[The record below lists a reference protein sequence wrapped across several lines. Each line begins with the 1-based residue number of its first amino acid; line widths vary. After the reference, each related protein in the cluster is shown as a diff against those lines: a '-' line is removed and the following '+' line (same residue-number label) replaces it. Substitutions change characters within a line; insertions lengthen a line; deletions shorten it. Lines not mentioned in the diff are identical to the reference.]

1 MKKIKK
7 GFALFLVFVMAVSVI
22 PQSAFAAKKKVK
34 LSKKAVTVAVGESVK
49 IQLKNNKKKVKW
61 SITSGKK
68 NVTLSK
74 KKKTSVVIKGKKA
87 GKAKVQAKIGKKKYI
102 CKVTVKKL
110 DKSSDEDWDDDDDQ
124 DDDDTSTEEPVVQP
138 TEKPL
143 KTSDPVIP
151 STSEPSVTTP
161 EPTPGEDTTP
171 VPATIVPSLLPAS
184 STPEPSQTSVP
195 TVKPTNVPS
204 ATPLETMTPPDNTPV
219 PTIKPTV
226 KPTIEPT
233 VKPTEKPTPEPTQTA
248 SPTAEPTNAPSATPL
263 ETITPSLPPS
273 SSTPE
278 PTVEPSATPVVT
290 TTPPSQ
296 SPEPTIKP
304 ENHYQGLYAE
314 SEPFVISSVTFDKEV
329 TSYSLAYTNIY
340 VNQEGAASIKDVV
353 PDVSKC
359 SFTVYCYGKKAEVK
373 GVSDIVWNEEEGEDP
388 YYSFAL
394 TVEQDGKEY
403 TETVKMMLGVPK
415 YPNNPGN
422 LSNGLTLLS
431 LQADDKTYELERNVA
446 YGGETYYFKDKEIDI
461 SQIAEAEKVSIV
473 GVYEDETVT
482 VDAEIQEW
490 YGGYIYFINQ
500 SFKKGNLEIGSC
512 YFQGIKKSERYFDVD
527 AFTSTKGEVTGDM
540 VSNEWC
546 FVYEPK
552 LEKGKSL
559 KDIFGN
565 LSEELNI
572 YRTVY
577 NNAYCKDNEIRNV
590 VWHEESFYENKED
603 LGYYTFDIVVTV
615 DGQELTQN
623 YKLVQRQRKYQV
635 SGKLTTA
642 DGLPIAD
649 VELVLE
655 EEGGSQETVKTDSEG
670 CFSKELIK
678 GTYQFDL
685 GESFT
690 VDDEDLQW
698 NESLPVY
705 KIMGKVTRKGV
716 QSTDVPAF
724 WFDSQDDTQTIANES
739 DYSWTEIRYWSYLEK
754 GTYNVTSYNTLVETI
769 TVTKSETHDI
779 TMELGKVF
787 GKGSGYYKFVNTEDP
802 EVYEQPYAANGSY
815 KVYLKPGTYEVQKDG
830 TVIDTIEVTLGDM
843 EKDYVVYTCKGELLD
858 VKGVQIPKSVY
869 DYDIVVKKDDEVYQN
884 LSLTRWSGET
894 SGYSFSALP
903 GTYQFYYD
911 EKQIAEITVTDSDVV
926 QDVTMPVKYVKIK
939 MYDAQDQLIPLTQQV
954 TLTNQ
959 ESSQQYYLYGD
970 EDSVDFSIAMA
981 LPLGTYQC
989 GTYEGMPS
997 MQGKTIT
1004 IEEDT
1009 DEIVMNM
1016 NVYKL
1021 TGNCKINGES
1031 ADRSTWIDL
1040 CRKEDGYYLASCT
1053 VDDEGNYVFY
1063 LEPGE
1068 YTMKVYNSGVTM
1080 DKGEDVSVTNDAVVK
1095 DLDITNAS

>member
-7 GFALFLVFVMAVSVI
+7 GFALLLVFVMAVSVI
-22 PQSAFAAKKKVK
+22 PQSAFAAKKMVK
-34 LSKKAVTVAVGESVK
+34 LSKKTVTVAVGEAVK

-61 SITSGKK
+61 RITSGKK

-74 KKKTSVVIKGKKA
+74 KKKTSVIIKGKRA
-87 GKAKVQAKIGKKKYI
+87 GKAKVQAKIGKKKYV
-102 CKVTVKKL
+102 CKVTV
-110 DKSSDEDWDDDDDQ
+110 
-124 DDDDTSTEEPVVQP
+124 
-138 TEKPL
+138 EKAATADNDNPNNG
-143 KTSDPVIP
+143 KT
-151 STSEPSVTTP
+151 
-161 EPTPGEDTTP
+161 
-171 VPATIVPSLLPAS
+171 
-184 STPEPSQTSVP
+184 
-195 TVKPTNVPS
+195 
-204 ATPLETMTPPDNTPV
+204 
-219 PTIKPTV
+219 
-226 KPTIEPT
+226 
-233 VKPTEKPTPEPTQTA
+233 
-248 SPTAEPTNAPSATPL
+248 TAEPTQVPSQAPTVSQQPVPPV
-263 ETITPSLPPS
+263 ITPDVTPSEPTVS
-273 SSTPE
+273 SSQTPE
-278 PTVEPSATPVVT
+278 PTVSSPQTPEPSVEPTPTVSQQPAT
-290 TTPPSQ
+290 S

-304 ENHYQGLYAE
+304 ENHFEGLYAE

-340 VNQEGAASIKDVV
+340 VTQEGAASLKDVV

-359 SFTVYCYGKKAEVK
+359 TFTVYCYGKKAEVK
-373 GVSDIVWNEEEGEDP
+373 GISDIVWNEEEGEDP

-403 TETVKMMLGVPK
+403 TETIKMMLGIPK

-473 GVYEDETVT
+473 GVYEEEKVKIDVELR
-482 VDAEIQEW
+482 EW
-490 YGGYIYFINQ
+490 NQRYAFFINQ
-500 SFKKGNLEIGSC
+500 SFKKGNLEIGSG
-512 YFQGIKKSERYFDVD
+512 YFYGYKKSERYFDVD

-577 NNAYCKDNEIRNV
+577 NNAYYKDNEIRNV

-603 LGYYTFDIVVTV
+603 PGYYTFDIVVTV
-615 DGQELTQN
+615 DGKELTQE
-623 YKLVQRQRKYQV
+623 YKLVQRQRTYQV

-642 DGLPIAD
+642 DGVPIAD
-649 VELVLE
+649 AELKLE
-655 EEGGSQETVKTDSEG
+655 EEGGSQKAVKTDSKG
-670 CFSKELIK
+670 YFSKELIK
-678 GTYQFDL
+678 GTYQFNL
-685 GESFT
+685 GKSFT
-690 VDDEDLQW
+690 VVDEDLQW

-716 QSTDVPAF
+716 QSTDVPSF
-724 WFDSQDDTQTIANES
+724 YFDSQDDTQTIANEV
-739 DYSWTEIRYWSYLEK
+739 DYSGTEIRYWSYLEK
-754 GTYNVTSYNTLVETI
+754 GTYNVTSYNTLIETI
-769 TVTKSETHDI
+769 TVTKSGTHDI

-802 EVYEQPYAANGSY
+802 EVYEQPYAAYGSY
-815 KVYLKPGTYEVQKDG
+815 KVYLKPGTYKVQKDG
-830 TVIDTIEVTLGDM
+830 TVIDTIKVTLGDM
-843 EKDYVVYTCKGELLD
+843 EKDYVSYTCKGELLD
-858 VKGVQIPKSVY
+858 MKGVQIPKNVY
-869 DYDIVVKKDDEVYQN
+869 NYDIVVKKEDKVYKN
-884 LSLTRWSGET
+884 LSLTRWSEGT

-903 GTYQFYYD
+903 GTYQFYYG
-911 EKQIAEITVTDSDVV
+911 ENKIAEVTITDSDVV
-926 QDVTMPVKYVKIK
+926 QDLTMPVKYVKIK

-954 TLTNQ
+954 TLINQ
-959 ESSQQYYLYGD
+959 ESSQQYNLYGD

-981 LPLGTYQC
+981 LPLGTYQFE
-989 GTYEGMPS
+989 TYEGMPNV
-997 MQGKTIT
+997 QGKTIT
-1004 IEEDT
+1004 VKEDT

-1040 CRKEDGYYLASCT
+1040 YRKGDGYYLASCNM
-1053 VDDEGNYVFY
+1053 DDEGNYVFY

-1068 YTMKVYNSGVTM
+1068 YTMKVYRSNVIM
-1080 DKGEDVSVTNDAVVK
+1080 DEDEDVSVTNDAVVK
-1095 DLDITNAS
+1095 DLDITNAN

>member
-7 GFALFLVFVMAVSVI
+7 GFALLLVFVMAVSVI
-22 PQSAFAAKKKVK
+22 PQSAFAAKKMVK
-34 LSKKAVTVAVGESVK
+34 LSKKTVTVAVGEAVR

-61 SITSGKK
+61 RITSGKK

-74 KKKTSVVIKGKKA
+74 KKKTGVIIKGKKA
-87 GKAKVQAKIGKKKYI
+87 GKAKVQAKIGKKKYV
-102 CKVTVKKL
+102 CKVTV
-110 DKSSDEDWDDDDDQ
+110 
-124 DDDDTSTEEPVVQP
+124 
-138 TEKPL
+138 EKAATADNDNPNNG
-143 KTSDPVIP
+143 KT
-151 STSEPSVTTP
+151 
-161 EPTPGEDTTP
+161 
-171 VPATIVPSLLPAS
+171 
-184 STPEPSQTSVP
+184 
-195 TVKPTNVPS
+195 
-204 ATPLETMTPPDNTPV
+204 
-219 PTIKPTV
+219 
-226 KPTIEPT
+226 
-233 VKPTEKPTPEPTQTA
+233 
-248 SPTAEPTNAPSATPL
+248 TAEPTQVPSQAPTVSQQPVPPV
-263 ETITPSLPPS
+263 ITPGVTPSEPTAS
-273 SSTPE
+273 SSQTPVPSVE
-278 PTVEPSATPVVT
+278 PTPTVSQQPAT
-290 TTPPSQ
+290 S

-340 VNQEGAASIKDVV
+340 VTQEGAASLKDVV

-359 SFTVYCYGKKAEVK
+359 TFTVYCYGKKAEVK
-373 GVSDIVWNEEEGEDP
+373 GISDIVWNEKEGEDP

-403 TETVKMMLGVPK
+403 TETIKMMLGIPEPAEKNVD
-415 YPNNPGN
+415 

-461 SQIAEAEKVSIV
+461 AQIAEAEKVSIV
-473 GVYEDETVT
+473 GVYEEEKVKIDV
-482 VDAEIQEW
+482 EIRRWNQ
-490 YGGYIYFINQ
+490 GYAFFINQ
-500 SFKKGNLEIGSC
+500 SFKKGNLEIGSG
-512 YFQGIKKSERYFDVD
+512 YFYGYKKSERYFDID

-577 NNAYCKDNEIRNV
+577 NNAYYKDNEIRNV

-603 LGYYTFDIVVTV
+603 PGYYTFDIVVTV
-615 DGQELTQN
+615 DGQELTQE
-623 YKLVQRQRKYQV
+623 YKLVQRQRTYQV

-642 DGLPIAD
+642 DGVPIAD
-649 VELVLE
+649 AELMLE
-655 EEGGSQETVKTDSEG
+655 EEGGSQKAVKTDSEG
-670 CFSKELIK
+670 YFSKELIK
-678 GTYQFDL
+678 GTYQFNL
-685 GESFT
+685 GKSFT
-690 VDDEDLQW
+690 VVDEDLQW

-716 QSTDVPAF
+716 QSKDVPSF
-724 WFDSQDDTQTIANES
+724 YFDSQDDTQTIANEI
-739 DYSWTEIRYWSYLEK
+739 DYSGTEIRYWYYLEK
-754 GTYNVTSYNTLVETI
+754 GTYNVTSYNMLIETI
-769 TVTKSETHDI
+769 TVTKSGTHDI

-802 EVYEQPYAANGSY
+802 EVYDEPYAAYGSY
-815 KVYLKPGTYEVQKDG
+815 KVYLKPGTYKVQKDG
-830 TVIDTIEVTLGDM
+830 TVIDTIKVTLGDM
-843 EKDYVVYTCKGELLD
+843 EKDYVSYTCKGELLD
-858 VKGVQIPKSVY
+858 MKGVQIPKNVY
-869 DYDIVVKKDDEVYQN
+869 NYDIVVKKEDKVYKN
-884 LSLTRWSGET
+884 LSLTRWNGGT

-903 GTYQFYYD
+903 GTYQFYYG
-911 EKQIAEITVTDSDVV
+911 ENKIAEITVTDSDVV
-926 QDVTMPVKYVKIK
+926 QDLTMPVKYVKIK

-954 TLTNQ
+954 TLINQ
-959 ESSQQYYLYGD
+959 ESSQQYNLYGD

-981 LPLGTYQC
+981 LPLGTYQFE
-989 GTYEGMPS
+989 TYEGMPS
-997 MQGKTIT
+997 VQGKTIT
-1004 IEEDT
+1004 VKEDT

-1031 ADRSTWIDL
+1031 AGRNTWIDL
-1040 CRKEDGYYLASCT
+1040 YRKGDGYYLASCIM
-1053 VDDEGNYVFY
+1053 DDAGNYVFY

-1068 YTMKVYNSGVTM
+1068 YTMKVYRSNVIM
-1080 DKGEDVSVTNDAVVK
+1080 DEDEEVSVTNDAVVK
-1095 DLDITNAS
+1095 DLDITNAN

>member
-7 GFALFLVFVMAVSVI
+7 GFALLLVFVMAVSVI

-34 LSKKAVTVAVGESVK
+34 LSKKAVTVAVGEAVK

-74 KKKTSVVIKGKKA
+74 KKKTGAIIKGKKA
-87 GKAKVQAKIGKKKYI
+87 GKAKVQAKIGKKKYV
-102 CKVTVKKL
+102 CKVTVKKAATA
-110 DKSSDEDWDDDDDQ
+110 DNDNPNNGK
-124 DDDDTSTEEPVVQP
+124 TTTEPTQVPSQAPTVSQQPVP
-138 TEKPL
+138 
-143 KTSDPVIP
+143 PVITQTANP
-151 STSEPSVTTP
+151 SEIPLPSV
-161 EPTPGEDTTP
+161 
-171 VPATIVPSLLPAS
+171 
-184 STPEPSQTSVP
+184 
-195 TVKPTNVPS
+195 
-204 ATPLETMTPPDNTPV
+204 
-219 PTIKPTV
+219 
-226 KPTIEPT
+226 
-233 VKPTEKPTPEPTQTA
+233 KPTPEPT
-248 SPTAEPTNAPSATPL
+248 SNPSQ
-263 ETITPSLPPS
+263 
-273 SSTPE
+273 TPE
-278 PTVEPSATPVVT
+278 PSVEPTPTASQQPAT
-290 TTPPSQ
+290 S
-296 SPEPTIKP
+296 SPKPTIKP

-340 VNQEGAASIKDVV
+340 VTQEGAASLKEVV

-373 GVSDIVWNEEEGEDP
+373 GISDIVWNEKEGEDP

-403 TETVKMMLGVPK
+403 TETIKMMLGIPEPAEKNVD
-415 YPNNPGN
+415 

-461 SQIAEAEKVSIV
+461 SKIAEAKKVSIV
-473 GVYEDETVT
+473 GVYEEEKVKIDV
-482 VDAEIQEW
+482 EIRRWNQ
-490 YGGYIYFINQ
+490 GYAFFTNQ
-500 SFKKGNLEIGSC
+500 SFKKGNLEIGSG
-512 YFQGIKKSERYFDVD
+512 YFYGYKKSDRYFDVD

-565 LSEELNI
+565 LSEELKI

-577 NNAYCKDNEIRNV
+577 NNAYYKDNEIRNV

-603 LGYYTFDIVVTV
+603 PGYYTFDIVVTV
-615 DGQELTQN
+615 DGKELTQK
-623 YKLVQRQRKYQV
+623 YKLVQRQRTYQV

-642 DGLPIAD
+642 DGVPISD
-649 VELVLE
+649 VSIMLE
-655 EEGGSQETVKTDSEG
+655 QEGGSQETVKTDSEG
-670 CFSKELIK
+670 YFSKELIK
-678 GTYQFDL
+678 GTYQFEL
-685 GESFT
+685 GKPFT
-690 VDDEDLQW
+690 VEDKDLQW
-698 NESLPVY
+698 NESLPLY
-705 KIMGKVTRKGV
+705 KIAGKVTREGAA
-716 QSTDVPAF
+716 QSTDVPGIHF
-724 WFDSQDDTQTIANES
+724 QSEEQKTITSGS
-739 DYSWTEIRYWSYLEK
+739 DYSGTETRYWAYLEK
-754 GTYNVTSYNTLVETI
+754 GTYNVTSYNTLIETI

-779 TMELGKVF
+779 TMELGMVF

-802 EVYEQPYAANGSY
+802 EVYEEPFAANGSY
-815 KVYLKPGTYEVQKDG
+815 KVYLKPGTYKVQKDG

-843 EKDYVVYTCKGELLD
+843 EKDYVSYTCKGELLD
-858 VKGVQIPKSVY
+858 MKGVQIPKSVY
-869 DYDIVVKKDDEVYQN
+869 NYDIVVKKEDTVYKKF
-884 LSLTRWSGET
+884 SLTRWSEGT

-903 GTYQFYYD
+903 GTYQFYYG
-911 EKQIAEITVTDSDVV
+911 ENKIAEVTVTDSDIV
-926 QDVTMPVKYVKIK
+926 QDLTMPVKYKKIK
-939 MYDAQDQLIPLTQQV
+939 MYDAQKQLIPLTQQV
-954 TLTNQ
+954 TLINQ
-959 ESSQQYYLYGD
+959 ESSQQYNLYGD
-970 EDSVDFSIAMA
+970 EDSVDFSIAVA
-981 LPLGTYQC
+981 LPLGTYQFE
-989 GTYEGMPS
+989 TYEGMPS
-997 MQGKTIT
+997 VQGKTIT
-1004 IEEDT
+1004 VKEDS

-1031 ADRSTWIDL
+1031 ADRNTWIDL
-1040 CRKEDGYYLASCT
+1040 RRKEDGYYLASCT

-1068 YTMKVYNSGVTM
+1068 YTMKVYNSNVIM
-1080 DKGEDVSVTNDAVVK
+1080 DKDEEVSVTNDAVVK

>member
-1 MKKIKK
+1 MTTTRKNS
-7 GFALFLVFVMAVSVI
+7 G
-22 PQSAFAAKKKVK
+22 AFAAKKKVK
-34 LSKKAVTVAVGESVK
+34 LSKKAVTVAVGEAVK

-74 KKKTSVVIKGKKA
+74 KKKTGVTIKGKKA
-87 GKAKVQAKIGKKKYI
+87 GKAKVQAKIGKKKYV
-102 CKVTVKKL
+102 CKVTVKKAATH
-110 DKSSDEDWDDDDDQ
+110 DNDNPNNGK
-124 DDDDTSTEEPVVQP
+124 TTTEPTQVPSQAPTVSQQPVP
-138 TEKPL
+138 
-143 KTSDPVIP
+143 PVISQTANP
-151 STSEPSVTTP
+151 SEIPLPSV
-161 EPTPGEDTTP
+161 
-171 VPATIVPSLLPAS
+171 
-184 STPEPSQTSVP
+184 
-195 TVKPTNVPS
+195 
-204 ATPLETMTPPDNTPV
+204 
-219 PTIKPTV
+219 
-226 KPTIEPT
+226 
-233 VKPTEKPTPEPTQTA
+233 KPTPEPTSNPSQTPAPSVKPTPKPTSDPSQTPAPSVEPTPTA
-248 SPTAEPTNAPSATPL
+248 SQQPATP
-263 ETITPSLPPS
+263 
-273 SSTPE
+273 
-278 PTVEPSATPVVT
+278 
-290 TTPPSQ
+290 
-296 SPEPTIKP
+296 SPKPTIKP

-340 VNQEGAASIKDVV
+340 VTQEGAASLKDVV

-359 SFTVYCYGKKAEVK
+359 TFTVYCYGKKAEVK
-373 GVSDIVWNEEEGEDP
+373 GISDIVWNEEEGEDP

-403 TETVKMMLGVPK
+403 TETVKMMLGVPE

-461 SQIAEAEKVSIV
+461 SKIAEAKKVSIV
-473 GVYEDETVT
+473 GVYEEETVT
-482 VDAEIQEW
+482 IDVEIRKWNQ
-490 YGGYIYFINQ
+490 GYAFFINQ
-500 SFKKGNLEIGSC
+500 SFKKGNLEIGSG
-512 YFQGIKKSERYFDVD
+512 YFYGYKKSESYFDVD

-565 LSEELNI
+565 LSEELKI

-577 NNAYCKDNEIRNV
+577 NNAYYKDNEIRNV

-603 LGYYTFDIVVTV
+603 PGYYTFDIVVTV
-615 DGQELTQN
+615 DGKELTQE
-623 YKLVQRQRKYQV
+623 YKLIQRQRTYQV

-642 DGLPIAD
+642 DGVPISD
-649 VELVLE
+649 VSIMLE
-655 EEGGSQETVKTDSEG
+655 QEGGSQETVKTDSEG
-670 CFSKELIK
+670 YFSKKLIK
-678 GTYQFDL
+678 GTYQFNL
-685 GESFT
+685 GKSFT
-690 VDDEDLQW
+690 VEDEDLQW

-716 QSTDVPAF
+716 QSKDVPAF

-739 DYSWTEIRYWSYLEK
+739 DYSGTEIRYWSYLEK
-754 GTYNVTSYNTLVETI
+754 GTYNVTSYNTLIETI

-779 TMELGKVF
+779 TMELGMVF

-802 EVYEQPYAANGSY
+802 EVYEQPYAGNGSY

-843 EKDYVVYTCKGELLD
+843 EKDYVSYTCKGELLD
-858 VKGVQIPKSVY
+858 MKGVQIPKSVY
-869 DYDIVVKKDDEVYQN
+869 NYDIVVKKDNKEYKK
-884 LSLTRWSGET
+884 LSFTRWSEGT
-894 SGYSFSALP
+894 SGYNFSALP
-903 GTYQFYYD
+903 GTYQFYYN
-911 EKQIAEITVTDSDVV
+911 EKKIEEITVTDSDVV
-926 QDVTMPVKYVKIK
+926 KDLTMPVKYIKIK
-939 MYDAQDQLIPLTQQV
+939 MYDAQNQLIPLTQQV
-954 TLTNQ
+954 ELLNQ
-959 ESSQQYYLYGD
+959 ESKQMYYLYGEED
-970 EDSVDFSIAMA
+970 EDSVGFSMAMA
-981 LPLGTYQC
+981 LPLGTYQFE
-989 GTYEGMPS
+989 TYEGMPS
-997 MQGKTIT
+997 VQGKTIT
-1004 IEEDT
+1004 VKEDN

-1031 ADRSTWIDL
+1031 ADRNTWIDL
-1040 CRKEDGYYLASCT
+1040 RRKEDGYYLASCT

-1068 YTMKVYNSGVTM
+1068 YTMKVYRSNVTM
-1080 DKGEDVSVTNDAVVK
+1080 DEDEEVSVTNDAVVK
-1095 DLDITNAS
+1095 DLDITNAN

>member
-7 GFALFLVFVMAVSVI
+7 GFALLLVFVMAVSVI

-74 KKKTSVVIKGKKA
+74 KKKTGVIIKGKKA
-87 GKAKVQAKIGKKKYI
+87 GKAKVQAKIGKKKYV
-102 CKVTVKKL
+102 CKVTVKKAATAGNENPNNG
-110 DKSSDEDWDDDDDQ
+110 K
-124 DDDDTSTEEPVVQP
+124 TTAEPTQVPSQAPTVSQQP
-138 TEKPL
+138 VP
-143 KTSDPVIP
+143 PVITP
-151 STSEPSVTTP
+151 GVTPSEPTASLPQTP
-161 EPTPGEDTTP
+161 SPSAEPTPTASQQP
-171 VPATIVPSLLPAS
+171 VP
-184 STPEPSQTSVP
+184 
-195 TVKPTNVPS
+195 
-204 ATPLETMTPPDNTPV
+204 PV
-219 PTIKPTV
+219 A
-226 KPTIEPT
+226 
-233 VKPTEKPTPEPTQTA
+233 TQTA
-248 SPTAEPTNAPSATPL
+248 NPSETLLPSVEPTAEPTSD
-263 ETITPSLPPS
+263 
-273 SSTPE
+273 
-278 PTVEPSATPVVT
+278 
-290 TTPPSQ
+290 PSQ
-296 SPEPTIKP
+296 TTEPTIKP

-314 SEPFVISSVTFDKEV
+314 SEPFVISSVTFDKEI

-340 VNQEGAASIKDVV
+340 VNQEGAASLKEVV

-359 SFTVYCYGKKAEVK
+359 TFTVYCYGKKAEVK
-373 GVSDIVWNEEEGEDP
+373 RISDIVWNEEEGEDP

-403 TETVKMMLGVPK
+403 TETVKMRLGVPK
-415 YPNNPGN
+415 YPNNPGD

-461 SQIAEAEKVSIV
+461 SKIAEAKKVSIV
-473 GVYEDETVT
+473 GVYEEEKVKIDV
-482 VDAEIQEW
+482 EIRRWNQ
-490 YGGYIYFINQ
+490 GYAFFTNQ
-500 SFKKGNLEIGSC
+500 SFKKGNLEIGSG
-512 YFQGIKKSERYFDVD
+512 YFYGYKKSDRYFDVD

-565 LSEELNI
+565 LSEELKI

-577 NNAYCKDNEIRNV
+577 NNAYYKDNEIRNV

-603 LGYYTFDIVVTV
+603 PGYYTFDIVVTV
-615 DGQELTQN
+615 DGKELTQK
-623 YKLVQRQRKYQV
+623 YKLVQRQRTYQV

-642 DGLPIAD
+642 DGVPISD
-649 VELVLE
+649 VSIMLE
-655 EEGGSQETVKTDSEG
+655 QEGGSQETVKTDSEG
-670 CFSKELIK
+670 YFSKELIK
-678 GTYQFDL
+678 GTYQFEL
-685 GESFT
+685 GKPFT
-690 VDDEDLQW
+690 VEDKDLQW
-698 NESLPVY
+698 NESLPLY
-705 KIMGKVTRKGV
+705 KIAGKVTREGAA
-716 QSTDVPAF
+716 QSTDVPGIHF
-724 WFDSQDDTQTIANES
+724 QSEEQKTITSGS
-739 DYSWTEIRYWSYLEK
+739 DYSGTETRYWAYLEK
-754 GTYNVTSYNTLVETI
+754 GTYNVTSYNTLIETI
-769 TVTKSETHDI
+769 IVTKSETHDI
-779 TMELGKVF
+779 TMELGMVF

-843 EKDYVVYTCKGELLD
+843 EKDYVSYTCKGELLD
-858 VKGVQIPKSVY
+858 MKGVQIPKNVY
-869 DYDIVVKKDDEVYQN
+869 NYDIVVKKEDKVYKN
-884 LSLTRWSGET
+884 LSLTRWSEGT

-903 GTYQFYYD
+903 GTYQFYYG
-911 EKQIAEITVTDSDVV
+911 ENKIAEITVTDSDVV
-926 QDVTMPVKYVKIK
+926 QDLTMPVKYKKIK
-939 MYDAQDQLIPLTQQV
+939 MYDAQKQLIPLTQQV
-954 TLTNQ
+954 TLINQ
-959 ESSQQYYLYGD
+959 ESSQQYNLYGD
-970 EDSVDFSIAMA
+970 EDSVDFSIAVA
-981 LPLGTYQC
+981 LPLGTYQFE
-989 GTYEGMPS
+989 TYEGMPS
-997 MQGKTIT
+997 VQGKTIT
-1004 IEEDT
+1004 VKEDS

-1040 CRKEDGYYLASCT
+1040 RRKEDGYYLASCT

-1068 YTMKVYNSGVTM
+1068 YTMKVYNSNVTM
-1080 DKGEDVSVTNDAVVK
+1080 DKGEDVSITNDAVVK
-1095 DLDITNAS
+1095 DLDITNAN

>member
-7 GFALFLVFVMAVSVI
+7 GFALLLVFVMAVSVI

-74 KKKTSVVIKGKKA
+74 KKKTGVIIKGKKA
-87 GKAKVQAKIGKKKYI
+87 GKTKVQAKIGKKKYV
-102 CKVTVKKL
+102 CKVTVKKAATA
-110 DKSSDEDWDDDDDQ
+110 DNEN
-124 DDDDTSTEEPVVQP
+124 PNNG
-138 TEKPL
+138 
-143 KTSDPVIP
+143 KT
-151 STSEPSVTTP
+151 T
-161 EPTPGEDTTP
+161 
-171 VPATIVPSLLPAS
+171 A
-184 STPEPSQTSVP
+184 
-195 TVKPTNVPS
+195 
-204 ATPLETMTPPDNTPV
+204 
-219 PTIKPTV
+219 
-226 KPTIEPT
+226 
-233 VKPTEKPTPEPTQTA
+233 EPTQVPSQAPTVSQQPVPPVITPGVTPSEPTA
-248 SPTAEPTNAPSATPL
+248 SLPQTPSPSVEPTSTASQQPVPPVATQTANPSETLLPSVEPTAEPTSD
-263 ETITPSLPPS
+263 
-273 SSTPE
+273 
-278 PTVEPSATPVVT
+278 
-290 TTPPSQ
+290 PSQ
-296 SPEPTIKP
+296 TTEPTIKP

-314 SEPFVISSVTFDKEV
+314 SEPFVISSVTFDKEI

-340 VNQEGAASIKDVV
+340 VNQEGAASLKEVV

-359 SFTVYCYGKKAEVK
+359 TFTVYCYGKKAEVK
-373 GVSDIVWNEEEGEDP
+373 RISDIVWNEEEGEDP

-403 TETVKMMLGVPK
+403 TETVKMRLGVPK
-415 YPNNPGN
+415 YPNNPGD

-461 SQIAEAEKVSIV
+461 SKIAEAKKVSIV
-473 GVYEDETVT
+473 GVYEEEKVKIDV
-482 VDAEIQEW
+482 EIRRWNQ
-490 YGGYIYFINQ
+490 GYAFFTNQ
-500 SFKKGNLEIGSC
+500 SFKKGNLEIGSG
-512 YFQGIKKSERYFDVD
+512 YFYGYKKSDRYFDVD

-565 LSEELNI
+565 LSEELKI

-577 NNAYCKDNEIRNV
+577 NNAYYKDNEIRNV

-603 LGYYTFDIVVTV
+603 PGYYTFDIVVTV
-615 DGQELTQN
+615 DGKELTQK
-623 YKLVQRQRKYQV
+623 YKLVQRQRTYQV

-642 DGLPIAD
+642 DGVPISD
-649 VELVLE
+649 VSIMLE
-655 EEGGSQETVKTDSEG
+655 QEGGSQETVKTDSEG
-670 CFSKELIK
+670 YFSKELIK
-678 GTYQFDL
+678 GTYQFEL
-685 GESFT
+685 GKPFT
-690 VDDEDLQW
+690 VEDKDLQW
-698 NESLPVY
+698 NESLPLY
-705 KIMGKVTRKGV
+705 KIAGKVTREGAA
-716 QSTDVPAF
+716 QSTDVPGIHF
-724 WFDSQDDTQTIANES
+724 QSEEQKTITSGS
-739 DYSWTEIRYWSYLEK
+739 DYSGTETRYWAYLEK
-754 GTYNVTSYNTLVETI
+754 GTYNVTSYNTLIETI
-769 TVTKSETHDI
+769 IVTKSETHDI
-779 TMELGKVF
+779 TMELGMVF

-843 EKDYVVYTCKGELLD
+843 EKDYVSYTCKGELLD
-858 VKGVQIPKSVY
+858 MKGVQIPKNVY
-869 DYDIVVKKDDEVYQN
+869 NYDIVVKKEDKVYKN
-884 LSLTRWSGET
+884 LSLTRWSEGT

-903 GTYQFYYD
+903 GTYQFYYG
-911 EKQIAEITVTDSDVV
+911 ENKIAEITVTDSDVV
-926 QDVTMPVKYVKIK
+926 QDLTMPVKYKKIK
-939 MYDAQDQLIPLTQQV
+939 MYDAQKQLIPLTQQV
-954 TLTNQ
+954 TLINQ
-959 ESSQQYYLYGD
+959 ESSQQYNLYGD
-970 EDSVDFSIAMA
+970 EDSVDFSIAVA
-981 LPLGTYQC
+981 LPLGTYQFE
-989 GTYEGMPS
+989 TYEGMPS
-997 MQGKTIT
+997 VQGKTIT
-1004 IEEDT
+1004 VKEDS

-1040 CRKEDGYYLASCT
+1040 RRKEDGYYLASCT

-1068 YTMKVYNSGVTM
+1068 YTMKVYNSNVTM
-1080 DKGEDVSVTNDAVVK
+1080 DKGEDVSITNDAVVK
-1095 DLDITNAS
+1095 DLDITNAN

>member
-7 GFALFLVFVMAVSVI
+7 GFALLLVFVMAVSVI
-22 PQSAFAAKKKVK
+22 PQSVFAAKKKVK

-74 KKKTSVVIKGKKA
+74 KKKTGAIIKGKKA
-87 GKAKVQAKIGKKKYI
+87 GKAKVQAKIGKKKYV
-102 CKVTVKKL
+102 CKVTVKKAATA
-110 DKSSDEDWDDDDDQ
+110 DNDNPNNGK
-124 DDDDTSTEEPVVQP
+124 TTTEPTQVPSQAPTVSQQPVP
-138 TEKPL
+138 
-143 KTSDPVIP
+143 PVITQTANP
-151 STSEPSVTTP
+151 SEIPLPSV
-161 EPTPGEDTTP
+161 
-171 VPATIVPSLLPAS
+171 
-184 STPEPSQTSVP
+184 
-195 TVKPTNVPS
+195 
-204 ATPLETMTPPDNTPV
+204 
-219 PTIKPTV
+219 
-226 KPTIEPT
+226 
-233 VKPTEKPTPEPTQTA
+233 KPTPEPT
-248 SPTAEPTNAPSATPL
+248 SNPSQ
-263 ETITPSLPPS
+263 
-273 SSTPE
+273 TPE
-278 PTVEPSATPVVT
+278 PSVEPTPTASQQPAT
-290 TTPPSQ
+290 S

-340 VNQEGAASIKDVV
+340 VNQEGAASLKEVV

-359 SFTVYCYGKKAEVK
+359 TFTVYCYGKKAEVK
-373 GVSDIVWNEEEGEDP
+373 GISDIVWNEKEGEGEGEDP

-403 TETVKMMLGVPK
+403 TKTVKMMLGIPK
-415 YPNNPGN
+415 YPNTPGN

-461 SQIAEAEKVSIV
+461 SKIAEAKKVSIV
-473 GVYEDETVT
+473 GVYEEETVT
-482 VDAEIQEW
+482 IDVEIRKWNQ
-490 YGGYIYFINQ
+490 GYAFFINQ
-500 SFKKGNLEIGSC
+500 SFKKGNLEIGSG
-512 YFQGIKKSERYFDVD
+512 YFSGYKKSERYFDVD

-577 NNAYCKDNEIRNV
+577 NNAYYKDNEIRNV
-590 VWHEESFYENKED
+590 VWHEESFYKNKED
-603 LGYYTFDIVVTV
+603 PGYYTFDIVVTV
-615 DGQELTQN
+615 DGQELTQE
-623 YKLVQRQRKYQV
+623 YKLVQRQRTYQV
-635 SGKLTTA
+635 SGKLTTK

-649 VELVLE
+649 AKLMLE
-655 EEGGSQETVKTDSEG
+655 EEGGSQEAVKTDSEG
-670 CFSKELIK
+670 YFSKELIK
-678 GTYQFDL
+678 GTYQFNL
-685 GESFT
+685 GKSFT
-690 VDDEDLQW
+690 VEDEDLQW

-705 KIMGKVTRKGV
+705 KIMGKVSRKGT
-716 QSTDVPAF
+716 QATDFPGF
-724 WFDSQDDTQTIANES
+724 WFDSQGDAQVIDDTVNGNE
-739 DYSWTEIRYWSYLEK
+739 YYAYLKE
-754 GTYNVTSYNTLVETI
+754 GTYIVTSYSTQVDTI

-779 TMELGKVF
+779 TMELGMVF

-802 EVYEQPYAANGSY
+802 EVYEEPFAANGSY
-815 KVYLKPGTYEVQKDG
+815 KVYLKPGTYKVQKDG

-843 EKDYVVYTCKGELLD
+843 EKDYVSYTCKGELLD
-858 VKGVQIPKSVY
+858 MKGVRIPKSVY
-869 DYDIVVKKDDEVYQN
+869 NYDIVVKKEDTVYKKF
-884 LSLTRWSGET
+884 SLTRWSEGT
-894 SGYSFSALP
+894 SGYNFSALP

-911 EKQIAEITVTDSDVV
+911 EKKIAEITVTDSDVV
-926 QDVTMPVKYVKIK
+926 QDLTMPVKYVKIK
-939 MYDAQDQLIPLTQQV
+939 MHDAKKQLIPLTQQV
-954 TLTNQ
+954 TLINQ
-959 ESSQQYYLYGD
+959 ESSQQYNLYGD
-970 EDSVDFSIAMA
+970 EDSVDFSIAVA
-981 LPLGTYQC
+981 LPLGTYQFE
-989 GTYEGMPS
+989 TYEGMPS
-997 MQGKTIT
+997 VQGKTIT
-1004 IEEDT
+1004 VKEDT

-1031 ADRSTWIDL
+1031 ADRNTWIDL
-1040 CRKEDGYYLASCT
+1040 RRKEDGYYLASCT

-1068 YTMKVYNSGVTM
+1068 YTMKVYRSNVIM
-1080 DKGEDVSVTNDAVVK
+1080 DEDEEVSVTNDAVVK
-1095 DLDITNAS
+1095 DLDITNAN

>member
-7 GFALFLVFVMAVSVI
+7 GFALLLVFVMAVSVI

-74 KKKTSVVIKGKKA
+74 KKKTGVIIKGKKA
-87 GKAKVQAKIGKKKYI
+87 GKTKVQAKIGKKKYV
-102 CKVTVKKL
+102 CKVTVKKAATA
-110 DKSSDEDWDDDDDQ
+110 DNENPNNGK
-124 DDDDTSTEEPVVQP
+124 TTAEPTQVPSQAPTVSQQP
-138 TEKPL
+138 VP
-143 KTSDPVIP
+143 PVITP
-151 STSEPSVTTP
+151 GVTPSEPTASLPQTPSPSV
-161 EPTPGEDTTP
+161 EPTPTASQQP
-171 VPATIVPSLLPAS
+171 VP
-184 STPEPSQTSVP
+184 
-195 TVKPTNVPS
+195 
-204 ATPLETMTPPDNTPV
+204 PV
-219 PTIKPTV
+219 A
-226 KPTIEPT
+226 
-233 VKPTEKPTPEPTQTA
+233 TQTA
-248 SPTAEPTNAPSATPL
+248 NPSETLLPSVEPTAEPTSD
-263 ETITPSLPPS
+263 
-273 SSTPE
+273 
-278 PTVEPSATPVVT
+278 
-290 TTPPSQ
+290 PSQ
-296 SPEPTIKP
+296 TTEPTIKP

-314 SEPFVISSVTFDKEV
+314 SEPFVISSVTFDKEI

-340 VNQEGAASIKDVV
+340 VNQEGAASLKEVV

-359 SFTVYCYGKKAEVK
+359 TFTVYCYGKKAEVK
-373 GVSDIVWNEEEGEDP
+373 RISDIVWNEEEGEDP

-403 TETVKMMLGVPK
+403 TETVKMRLGVPK
-415 YPNNPGN
+415 YPNNPGD

-461 SQIAEAEKVSIV
+461 SKIAEAKKVSIV
-473 GVYEDETVT
+473 GVYEEEKVKIDV
-482 VDAEIQEW
+482 EIRRWNQ
-490 YGGYIYFINQ
+490 GYAFFTNQ
-500 SFKKGNLEIGSC
+500 SFKKGNLEIGSG
-512 YFQGIKKSERYFDVD
+512 YFYGYKKSDRYFDVD

-565 LSEELNI
+565 LSEELKI

-577 NNAYCKDNEIRNV
+577 NNAYYKDNEIRNV

-603 LGYYTFDIVVTV
+603 PGYYTFDIVVTV
-615 DGQELTQN
+615 DGKELTQK
-623 YKLVQRQRKYQV
+623 YKLVQRQRTYQV

-642 DGLPIAD
+642 DGVPISD
-649 VELVLE
+649 VSIMLE
-655 EEGGSQETVKTDSEG
+655 QEGGSQETVKTDSEG
-670 CFSKELIK
+670 YFSKELIK
-678 GTYQFDL
+678 GTYQFEL
-685 GESFT
+685 GKPFT
-690 VDDEDLQW
+690 VEDKDLQW
-698 NESLPVY
+698 NESLPLY
-705 KIMGKVTRKGV
+705 KIAGKVTREGAA
-716 QSTDVPAF
+716 QSTDVPGIHF
-724 WFDSQDDTQTIANES
+724 QSEEQKTITSGS
-739 DYSWTEIRYWSYLEK
+739 DYSGTETRYWAYLEK
-754 GTYNVTSYNTLVETI
+754 GTYNVTSYNTLIETI

-779 TMELGKVF
+779 TMELGMVF

-843 EKDYVVYTCKGELLD
+843 EKDYVSYTCKGELLD
-858 VKGVQIPKSVY
+858 MKGVQIPKNVY
-869 DYDIVVKKDDEVYQN
+869 NYDIVVKKEDKVYKN
-884 LSLTRWSGET
+884 LSLTRWSEGT

-903 GTYQFYYD
+903 GTYQFYYG
-911 EKQIAEITVTDSDVV
+911 ENKIAEITVTDSDVV
-926 QDVTMPVKYVKIK
+926 QDLTMPVKYKKIK
-939 MYDAQDQLIPLTQQV
+939 MYDAQKQLIPLTQQV
-954 TLTNQ
+954 TLINQ
-959 ESSQQYYLYGD
+959 ESSQQYNLYGD
-970 EDSVDFSIAMA
+970 EDSVDFSIAVA
-981 LPLGTYQC
+981 LPLGTYQFE
-989 GTYEGMPS
+989 TYEGMPS
-997 MQGKTIT
+997 VQGKTIT
-1004 IEEDT
+1004 VKEDS

-1040 CRKEDGYYLASCT
+1040 RRKEDGYYLASCT

-1068 YTMKVYNSGVTM
+1068 YTMKVYNSNVTM
-1080 DKGEDVSVTNDAVVK
+1080 DKGEDVSITNDAVVK
-1095 DLDITNAS
+1095 DLDITNAN